1 MTRAPTRVMTRPR
14 PIPDACLLDAE
25 LWDSPERL
33 TDADLFAC
41 ANPGWRRSD
50 CPLDDPEDAR

>member
-1 MTRAPTRVMTRPR
+1 MTRVMARTR

-50 CPLDDPEDAR
+50 CPLDDPEDDR